1 MFKIFLQI
9 FFKEH
14 FFPTILVCVFVSAIL
29 YFVWKST
36 QVREIPVATL
46 PFNTNFGKTIFISK
60 TILCHNV
67 NICLVRRSS
76 SVVSNISTVS
86 ASTTVSENLAESSVE
101 NITDQ
106 ILAEASENYNENSS
120 PESSPLD
127 NDITEEEQL
136 IREMDRD
143 LPSTSESSGSL
154 RHRITSVELTD
165 EPNEE
170 EKISIKLKYI
180 NDDIKIVNGYLNETL
195 ASFKR

>member
-1 MFKIFLQI
+1 MSN
-9 FFKEH
+9 
-14 FFPTILVCVFVSAIL
+14 VS
-29 YFVWKST
+29 T
-36 QVREIPVATL
+36 
-46 PFNTNFGKTIFISK
+46 
-60 TILCHNV
+60 
-67 NICLVRRSS
+67 
-76 SVVSNISTVS
+76 STVS

-143 LPSTSESSGSL
+143 LPTTSESAGSL

-180 NDDIKIVNGYLNETL
+180 NDDIKIVNGYLNESL